1 MRPVYEIQITPHV
14 EKPDTFVARYESV
27 FLGAV
32 YSVEFANT
40 VMGAVALHHFV
51 DMLQTRYPEGRVS
64 FMLPAEAASHPVT
77 AVRDAVSMKST

>member
-1 MRPVYEIQITPHV
+1 MRPVYEVSITPHR

-51 DMLQTRYPEGRVS
+51 EMLQTRYPEGRVS
-64 FMLPAEAASHPVT
+64 FMLPLGAGTHPVT
-77 AVRDAVSMKST
+77 AVRDAFSMKGA